1 MSIKEVPSIGV
12 NSLSA
17 DQTLENAMGN
27 YQDVLT
33 IGWDLDGELKIFS
46 SSAMDRVDKINHIV
60 SQFQHELLAGRFS
73 DD

>member
-1 MSIKEVPSIGV
+1 MIKEVPTIGV

-17 DQTLENAMGN
+17 DQTLENSKGE
-27 YQDVLT
+27 YQDVLV

-46 SSAMDRVDKINHIV
+46 SSAMDRVDKIHYIT
-60 SQFQHELLAGRFS
+60 SQFQHELLAGSFS